1 MGLLN
6 LDRVLRDE
14 GFLGTVKIAWN
25 ILTNPHLRQ
34 RVLQMRRNFQK
45 YRNDI
50 GYIIFLT
57 NVL

>member
-14 GFLGTVKIAWN
+14 GFLGTVKIPWN
-25 ILTNPHLRQ
+25 IVTHPHLRH
-34 RVLQMRRNFQK
+34 RILQMRRNLPK

-50 GYIIFLT
+50 GYIVF
-57 NVL
+57 